1 MSAIAAESSFDVVSR
16 VDTAEVQNAVH
27 QAQKEIATRYD
38 FQGTKAELAFDPKAS
53 TLTLTAEGETQL
65 RSLTELLHQRL
76 AKRGVPLRA
85 LEAGK
90 PQAAAG
96 GTLRLVI
103 TLRQGIPS
111 EKAKQMQKLI
121 RDSKLKVT
129 AQIQD
134 DQVRVAGA
142 KKDELQGVIAL
153 LRQNDFGI
161 ELQFVNYR

>member
-1 MSAIAAESSFDVVSR
+1 MTAIATESSFDVVSR
-16 VDTAEVQNAVH
+16 VDTAEVQNAVN

-38 FQGTKAELAFDPKAS
+38 FRGTKAELNFEPKANA
-53 TLTLTAEGETQL
+53 LTLTAESEAQL
-65 RSLTELLHQRL
+65 RSLEELLHQRL

-90 PQAAAG
+90 PEAAAG

-103 TLRQGIPS
+103 TLRQGIPT
-111 EKAKQMQKLI
+111 EKAKQMQKVI
-121 RDSKLKVT
+121 RDSKLKVN

-134 DQVRVAGA
+134 DQLRVAGA
-142 KKDELQGVIAL
+142 KKDDLQAAITL